1 MQDPVIVLV
10 LFNLLSATNSIRGD
24 DLLIRNK
31 DYTNILPFSCPY
43 ELPKGNLKG
52 FDPSV
57 RGSKGTDLRKVS
69 LEFYAEYRAAQALI
83 PCDGT
88 PLRIYNE
95 EELRKDYTV
104 GVIFVYDSSINRLKK
119 WLE

>member
-1 MQDPVIVLV
+1 MQDPVIILV
-10 LFNLLSATNSIRGD
+10 SFNLLSATNSIRSD
-24 DLLIRNK
+24 DVLSGYK
-31 DYTNILPFSCPY
+31 DDTNTLPFSCPY
-43 ELPKGNLKG
+43 ELPEGNLKG

-57 RGSKGTDLRKVS
+57 RGSKGTDLSKVS
-69 LEFYAEYRAAQALI
+69 IEFYAEYKAAQALI

-95 EELRKDYTV
+95 EELGKDHTV

>member
-1 MQDPVIVLV
+1 M
-10 LFNLLSATNSIRGD
+10 LSATHSITSD
-24 DLLIRNK
+24 DLLSLNK
-31 DYTNILPFSCPY
+31 DDTDKLPFSCPY
-43 ELPKGNLKG
+43 ELPKENLKG

-57 RGSKGTDLRKVS
+57 RGSKGTDLSKVS
-69 LEFYAEYRAAQALI
+69 IEFYAEYKAAQALI

-95 EELRKDYTV
+95 EELGKDHTV

>member
-1 MQDPVIVLV
+1 M
-10 LFNLLSATNSIRGD
+10 
-24 DLLIRNK
+24 
-31 DYTNILPFSCPY
+31 LPFSCPY

-57 RGSKGTDLRKVS
+57 RGSKGTDLSKVS

-95 EELRKDYTV
+95 EELRKDHTV

>member
-1 MQDPVIVLV
+1 MQDPVIILV
-10 LFNLLSATNSIRGD
+10 LLNLLSATNSIRSD
-24 DLLIRNK
+24 DLSSRYK
-31 DYTNILPFSCPY
+31 DDKNTLPFSCPY

-57 RGSKGTDLRKVS
+57 RGSKGTDLNKVS

-95 EELRKDYTV
+95 EELGKDHTV